1 MRLSIRNPIDCDRL
15 ADFDLPIS
23 ARRAESDPYVDPDVA
38 TIALEESPRGNRAGL
53 LWRLIGSERYDR
65 YDLRGS
71 YAKITVAKR
80 PPRVH

>member
-38 TIALEESPRGNRAGL
+38 TIALEESPRGIGRAYL
-53 LWRLIGSERYDR
+53 PLKRCDRYDR

-71 YAKITVAKR
+71 YATLTVAKR